1 MTEAEFVRRSVEHQL
16 GGVTGAGLCQDED
29 ARLFA
34 EAASSGGALSWN
46 GATGL
51 PHAFN
56 NWAKLCDAEGQESLR
71 QVGGRATEVKY
82 VRSLAEMQAA
92 GADFSM
98 IVDMQDR
105 RTRNLRLADGRVFPT
120 FCFNRLVGVT
130 DRVLW
135 PLPLYHDIEDEGF
148 LGGIDPKAVPWAEK
162 DNRIVWRGIPG
173 GRASPK
179 GEVRSETVRL
189 FYVLKRHAA
198 GEMSREE
205 ALATI
210 STFPRHRF
218 VERLHADPR
227 ADVGFISRKGIK
239 LPGQPLLSHLER
251 PRVSRQDMQRSKYL
265 AVVRGND
272 VASSLYWTMNSGSLA
287 LVMESPFETF
297 GSCHFRPWEH
307 YVPFREDM
315 SDFDVAYDWC
325 EAHPAECQAMAESAA
340 EVCRLLARADLR
352 QEIGRGVVGAV
363 SRALRASLLV

>member
-16 GGVTGAGLCQDED
+16 GGVTGAGLCQDEA
-29 ARLFA
+29 ARVFV

-46 GATGL
+46 GAAQA
-51 PHAFN
+51 PYACN
-56 NWAKLCDAEGQESLR
+56 NWVKVSDAEGRETITR
-71 QVGGRATEVKY
+71 VDGRATEVKY
-82 VRSLAEMQAA
+82 LRTLEELLAA
-92 GADFSM
+92 GADFSLL
-98 IVDMQDR
+98 VDMQDR
-105 RTRNLRLADGRVFPT
+105 RTRNLRLQDGRVFPT
-120 FCFNRLVGVT
+120 VSFNRLVGAT

-162 DNRIVWRGIPG
+162 DSKIVWRGIPG

-189 FYVLKRHAA
+189 FVVLKRHAA

-218 VERLHADPR
+218 VERLQTDPR

-239 LPGQPLLSHLER
+239 LPNQPLLSHLER
-251 PRVSRQDMQRSKYL
+251 PRISRQVMQRSKYL

-272 VASSLYWTMNSGSLA
+272 VASSLYWTMNSGSLG

-315 SDFDVAYDWC
+315 SDFDAAYEWC
-325 EAHPAECQAMAESAA
+325 EAHQAECEAMTERAA
-340 EVCRLLARADLR
+340 EVCRLLARDDLR
-352 QEIGRGVVGAV
+352 REIARDVVSAI
-363 SRALRASLLV
+363 SRVLRV

>member
-1 MTEAEFVRRSVEHQL
+1 VTEAEFVRRSVEHQL
-16 GGVTGAGLCQDED
+16 GGVTAAGLCQDEA
-29 ARLFA
+29 AREFA
-34 EAASSGGALSWN
+34 EAAASGAALSWDAAAEMPR
-46 GATGL
+46 G
-51 PHAFN
+51 FN
-56 NWAKLCDAEGQESLR
+56 NWAQVRDGEGQLR
-71 QVGGRATEVKY
+71 LSQIGGRSTDEKF
-82 VRSLAEMQAA
+82 VRSLEEMRAA
-92 GADFSM
+92 GLDFDLV
-98 IVDMQDR
+98 IDMQDR
-105 RTRNLRLADGRVFPT
+105 RTRHLRLQDGRVFPT
-120 FCFNRLVGVT
+120 LSFNRLVGAT

-162 DNRIVWRGIPG
+162 DSKIVWRGIPG

-189 FYVLKRHAA
+189 FVVLKRHAA

-218 VERLHADPR
+218 VERLNGDPR

-239 LPGQPLLSHLER
+239 LPTQPLLAHLER
-251 PRVSRQDMQRSKYL
+251 PRISRQEMQRSKYL

-297 GSCHFRPWEH
+297 GSCHFRPWQH

-315 SDFDVAYDWC
+315 SDFDAAYDWC
-325 EAHPAECQAMAESAA
+325 EAHQAECQAMTERAA

-352 QEIGRGVVGAV
+352 LEIARGVVGAI
-363 SRALRASLLV
+363 SRALQASPQV